1 MIKMN
6 SMREIRIEKLTLNVG
21 AGTDQEVLKKGMKL
35 LKNLTGIE
43 PVKTVSNKR
52 IPAWGVRPGLP
63 VGCKLTLR
71 GAVIIPLVKR
81 LLVAKENKLPES
93 SFDKEGNVSFGIHE
107 YINVPDL
114 AYDPTIGIMGF
125 QVCITLKRPGL
136 RIKYRRKQN
145 RRIGVSH
152 RIGKEESIKFFKDTF
167 SVNVEEEK

>member
-93 SFDKEGNVSFGIHE
+93 
-107 YINVPDL
+107 
-114 AYDPTIGIMGF
+114 
-125 QVCITLKRPGL
+125 
-136 RIKYRRKQN
+136 
-145 RRIGVSH
+145 
-152 RIGKEESIKFFKDTF
+152 
-167 SVNVEEEK
+167 